1 MDPKGAELV
10 HAESRDE
17 WRAWL
22 ERHHGRDV
30 GAWLVSWKT
39 ATGRPRITYEESVL
53 EALTVGWIDGQAK
66 TLDAERS
73 KQWFAPRRAGSG
85 WSRPN
90 KERVARLEREG
101 RMTDAGR
108 RVIERAKA
116 DGSWTLLDDAENLV
130 VPADLADAFAA
141 HPGSR
146 DESEA
151 FPPSARRAILGWI
164 AMAKTEGTRAR
175 RVERTAEAA
184 EVGERANE
192 WRPKDDS
199 QGRRASGAS

>member
-1 MDPKGAELV
+1 MDPKRAELV
-10 HAESRDE
+10 HAETVAE

-22 ERHHGRDV
+22 ERHHARET
-30 GAWLVSWKT
+30 GAWLVSWKSST
-39 ATGRPRITYEESVL
+39 ARPRMTYEEAVL
-53 EALTVGWIDGQAK
+53 EALAYGWIDGQAK

-73 KQWFAPRRAGSG
+73 MQWFAPRRRGSG

-90 KERVARLEREG
+90 KERIVRLEREG

-108 RVIERAKA
+108 RVIERARV

-130 VPADLADAFAA
+130 VADDLAAAFAA

-146 DESEA
+146 EHWDA

-164 AMAKTEGTRAR
+164 ALAKTAGTRER
-175 RVERTAEAA
+175 RVIRTAEAA
-184 EVGERANE
+184 AVGQRANE
-192 WRPKDDS
+192 WRPKDELTGGS
-199 QGRRASGAS
+199 ET